1 VNITSNDAILLT
13 HATLGVLGTLSALW
27 VFIETLSAREQN
39 AERIQR
45 VALTVAFFMC
55 AALILGGGNRQ
66 RELFAW
72 YALY

>member
-1 VNITSNDAILLT
+1 
-13 HATLGVLGTLSALW
+13 